1 MELFKTDRRL
11 VSRIGAVPG
20 MESSEVEELF
30 RRRPP
35 LDGMPVLLD
44 DQMRPV
50 EPVSSWFRSLALAER
65 DEATMRAYAYAVL
78 RLMEFLRNRGS
89 DLLTATETDLLEF
102 RHWRTQA
109 QDDPIQRVTWEKEAA
124 AINGLYGWLV
134 DRGQLQRRPWRLSG
148 RRDTLRNGVS
158 RDVKVRHLTLEQYL
172 YFRDVGLGGQTPQAT
187 LDMSFRGWS
196 PHRNRAGAELAL
208 LTGMRL
214 LEWSTVL
221 LPELGIDTTRPGEP
235 VEFRLAA
242 CAKFGRPRM
251 VHIPADAL
259 SMISTYLMLE
269 RRETVDKAQKTLKG
283 RRDELF
289 VVDHI
294 AQERG
299 RLHGVLDGRR
309 VTRSI
314 AEMPPGLRR
323 NTMLDTGEGLE
334 PLAVFLGR
342 GGRMLLSSSWDKIRW
357 GAWTRMRDHAAHC
370 DAPMLP
376 GTRWLFHDLRH
387 TFALRLL
394 IYLTREAMADGASG
408 ELPMS
413 TLLDHMTY
421 NPLLIVQRRL
431 GHASPAST
439 YRYVKYLKDPMREV
453 DEAFR
458 GWTAAGGAS
467 YAEIARTLLSL
478 DGDDGATQG

>member
-11 VSRIGAVPG
+11 VSRLGPVPG
-20 MESSEVEELF
+20 MAPSEVEELF

-35 LDGMPVLLD
+35 LDGMPVVLD
-44 DQMRPV
+44 EQMRPV

-65 DEATMRAYAYAVL
+65 DTATMRAYAYAVL
-78 RLMEFLRNRGS
+78 RLMDFLRVRDS
-89 DLLTATETDLLEF
+89 DLLRATETDLLEF
-102 RHWRTQA
+102 RRWRTRE
-109 QDDPIQRVTWEKEAA
+109 QDEPIQKATWEKESA

-134 DRGQLQRRPWRLSG
+134 ARGDLQRRPWRLSG
-148 RRDTLRNGVS
+148 QRDTLRNGVS
-158 RDVKVRHLTLEQYL
+158 RDMKVRHLTLEQYL

-187 LDMSFRGWS
+187 VDVSFRGWC

-214 LEWSTVL
+214 QEWSTIL
-221 LPELGIDTTRPGEP
+221 LPEVGLDTTRQAKP
-235 VEFRLAA
+235 VEFRLEA
-242 CAKFGRPRM
+242 CAKFRRPRT
-251 VHIPADAL
+251 VYVPADAQ

-269 RRETVDKAQKTLKG
+269 RREIVDRAQKTLKA

-289 VVDHI
+289 VVDRV

-309 VTRSI
+309 ISRVI

-323 NTMLDTGEGLE
+323 NTVLDTGEGLE
-334 PLAVFLGR
+334 PLAVFLGS
-342 GGRMLLSSSWDKIRW
+342 GGRMLLSSSWDKVRW
-357 GAWTRMRDHAAHC
+357 LAWRRMQAHAEHGEV
-370 DAPMLP
+370 PMLP
-376 GTRWLFHDLRH
+376 RTPWLFHDMRH

-394 IYLTREAMADGASG
+394 IYLTREAVADGSG
-408 ELPMS
+408 ELPLS

-453 DEAFR
+453 EEAFQ

-467 YAEIARTLLSL
+467 YAEIARTMMGL
-478 DGDDGATQG
+478 DGGGDATQG